1 MRKSDEPEF
10 SGGGRFVRKWLVIM
24 SPSDEHEIRQRTL
37 RALALNRNPGYHFPG
52 YFLDLQCRRFDSGGA
67 VFELEPGPH
76 CVDPDGTM
84 SLGALLLLADM
95 TLAAST
101 RVYVA
106 SSARTA
112 TLCLRVEFTGVPA
125 RGLLRAEAK
134 SGGFSPHTALAQA
147 SCAGSICAAGT
158 EVVRMSGIWV
168 APPAPE
174 GRALDPLPWERKD
187 AALVPAL
194 SPAQLDLLEKNVMRR
209 VGQAMREAPHNGFPR
224 SLWEPAVRHTPRG
237 AASRLAV
244 GMHVGNRV
252 GHVQGGLLLNAAL
265 ATAIGAVPHHPLLTA
280 VSAWFIS
287 PGQGKALTSRAT
299 VLQKGRNVAVV
310 RTEVF
315 ATGGKRVLE
324 AVSNHAI
331 AARP

>member
-1 MRKSDEPEF
+1 
-10 SGGGRFVRKWLVIM
+10 VRKWLAIM
-24 SPSDEHEIRQRTL
+24 SPSDEHEIRQRAL
-37 RALALNRNPGYHFPG
+37 RALADNRNPGYHFAG
-52 YFLDLQCRRFDSGGA
+52 HFLDLQCRRFEAGEVA
-67 VFELEPGPH
+67 FELEPGPH

-84 SLGALLLLADM
+84 NLGALLLFADM
-95 TLAAST
+95 ALAAST
-101 RVYVA
+101 RLYVD

-134 SGGFSPHTALAQA
+134 SDGFSPHTALPQA
-147 SCAGSICAAGT
+147 ACEGTVCAAGA

-287 PGQGKALTSRAT
+287 PGQGKALTSRST

-331 AARP
+331 AARR

>member
-1 MRKSDEPEF
+1 MT
-10 SGGGRFVRKWLVIM
+10 
-24 SPSDEHEIRQRTL
+24 PSDEHDIRQRAL
-37 RALALNRNPGYHFPG
+37 RALTGNRNPGYHFAG
-52 YFLDLQCRRFDSGGA
+52 HFLGLQCRHFDKGA
-67 VFELEPGPH
+67 VVFDLEPGPH
-76 CVDPDGTM
+76 CVDADGTM
-84 SLGALLLLADM
+84 NLGALLLLADM
-95 TLAAST
+95 ALAAST
-101 RVYVA
+101 RLYVD

-134 SGGFSPHTALAQA
+134 STGFSTHTALAQA
-147 SCAGSICAAGT
+147 ACAGTVCAAGT
-158 EVVRMSGIWV
+158 EAVRMSGIWV

-174 GRALDPLPWERKD
+174 GRALNPLPWESAD
-187 AALVPAL
+187 AATIQTLL
-194 SPAQLDLLEKNVMRR
+194 PAQLDALEKMVMRR
-209 VGQAMREAPHNGFPR
+209 VGQAMREAPHGSFPR
-224 SLWEPAVRHTPRG
+224 NLWEPVVRHTPRG
-237 AASRLAV
+237 AASRLTV

-280 VSAWFIS
+280 ASAWFIS
-287 PGQGKALTSRAT
+287 PGQGKALTSRST

-331 AARP
+331 AGKWGQSNFSPLFD

>member
-1 MRKSDEPEF
+1 L
-10 SGGGRFVRKWLVIM
+10 SGSGRFVRKWHFIM
-24 SPSDEHEIRQRTL
+24 SPSDEHDIRQRAL
-37 RALALNRNPGYHFPG
+37 RALAGNRNPGYHFAG
-52 YFLDLQCRRFDSGGA
+52 HFLDLQCRRFEAGEA
-67 VFELEPGPH
+67 AFELEPGPH

-84 SLGALLLLADM
+84 NLGALLLLADM
-95 TLAAST
+95 ALAAST
-101 RVYVA
+101 RLYVD

-112 TLCLRVEFTGVPA
+112 TLLLRVEFTGVEM

-134 SGGFSPHTALAQA
+134 STGFSPHTALPQA
-147 SCAGSICAAGT
+147 ACTGAMFAAEA
-158 EVVRMSGIWV
+158 EVVRMSGVWV

-174 GRALDPLPWERKD
+174 GHALHPLPWEREH
-187 AALVPAL
+187 AAPAPAL
-194 SPAQLDLLEKNVMRR
+194 ATAQLDPLEKNVMRR
-209 VGQAMREAPHNGFPR
+209 VAQALRAAPHLGFAR
-224 SLWEPAVRHTPRG
+224 SLWDPAVRHTPRG

-280 VSAWFIS
+280 ASAWFIS
-287 PGQGKALTSRAT
+287 PGQGKALRSRST

>member
-1 MRKSDEPEF
+1 MT
-10 SGGGRFVRKWLVIM
+10 
-24 SPSDEHEIRQRTL
+24 PSDEHDIRQRAL
-37 RALALNRNPGYHFPG
+37 RALAGNRNPGYHFAG
-52 YFLDLQCRRFDSGGA
+52 HFLGLHCRRFDKGA
-67 VFELEPGPH
+67 VVFELEPGPH
-76 CVDPDGTM
+76 CVDADGTM
-84 SLGALLLLADM
+84 NLGALLLLADM
-95 TLAAST
+95 ALAAST
-101 RVYVA
+101 RLYVD

-112 TLCLRVEFTGVPA
+112 TLCLRVEFTGAPA

-134 SGGFSPHTALAQA
+134 SAGFSPHTALAQA
-147 SCAGSICAAGT
+147 ACEGTVRAAGT

-174 GRALDPLPWERKD
+174 GRALNPLPWESAD
-187 AALVPAL
+187 VAAVPTL
-194 SPAQLDLLEKNVMRR
+194 SPAQLDPLEKNVMRR
-209 VGQAMREAPHNGFPR
+209 VGQAMREMPHGSFPR
-224 SLWEPAVRHTPRG
+224 NLWEPTVRHTPRG

-280 VSAWFIS
+280 ASAWFIS
-287 PGQGKALTSRAT
+287 PGQGKTLTSRST

-324 AVSNHAI
+324 AVSNHTI

>member
-1 MRKSDEPEF
+1 
-10 SGGGRFVRKWLVIM
+10 M
-24 SPSDEHEIRQRTL
+24 SPSEEHEIRQRAL
-37 RALALNRNPGYHFPG
+37 RALANNRNPGYHFAG
-52 YFLDLQCRRFDSGGA
+52 YFLDLQCRRFDTGGA
-67 VFELEPGPH
+67 AFELEPGPH
-76 CVDPDGTM
+76 CVDPDGAM
-84 SLGALLLLADM
+84 NLGPLLLLADL

-101 RVYVA
+101 RLYVA

-112 TLCLRVEFTGVPA
+112 TLCLRVEFTGAPA

-134 SGGFSPHTALAQA
+134 SDGFSPHTALAQA
-147 SCAGSICAAGT
+147 ACEGTICAAGA

-174 GRALDPLPWERKD
+174 GRALDPLPWERGH
-187 AALVPAL
+187 AAPAPAL
-194 SPAQLDLLEKNVMRR
+194 APAQLDPLEKNVMRR
-209 VGQAMREAPHNGFPR
+209 IGQALREAPHVGFPR
-224 SLWEPAVRHTPRG
+224 TLWEPVVRHTPRG
-237 AASRLAV
+237 AASRLVV

-280 VSAWFIS
+280 ACAWFIS
-287 PGQGKALTSRAT
+287 PGQDKALTSCST

-315 ATGGKRVLE
+315 AAGGKRVLE